1 MLVVIRYC
9 LEMQLGL
16 LKRYNALTKD
26 TYTPMYKNRR
36 FSHTWVLGKSGV
48 GKTTALVRWAL
59 DDIYNGEGLAFFDPH
74 GDAIEE
80 ILSRTLPARRSDV
93 ILYDPSDFN
102 YPIAFNVL
110 YNVAEQ
116 RNPFVASAVVDCFKS
131 IWKDSWGPQ
140 LEMFIYAGA
149 RALLDVPD
157 GTLMGLKFL
166 MTSPARSSTA

>member
-16 LKRYNALTKD
+16 LKRYNALAKD
-26 TYTPMYKNRR
+26 TYTPMYNNRR

-74 GDAIEE
+74 GHAIEE

-93 ILYDPSDFN
+93 ILYDPSDFD

-116 RNPFVASAVVDCFKS
+116 RNPFVASAVVDCVP
-131 IWKDSWGPQ
+131 IRLMQTPTTYRAND
-140 LEMFIYAGA
+140 AGGVA
-149 RALLDVPD
+149 RLVENWRT
-157 GTLMGLKFL
+157 GV
-166 MTSPARSSTA
+166 SS